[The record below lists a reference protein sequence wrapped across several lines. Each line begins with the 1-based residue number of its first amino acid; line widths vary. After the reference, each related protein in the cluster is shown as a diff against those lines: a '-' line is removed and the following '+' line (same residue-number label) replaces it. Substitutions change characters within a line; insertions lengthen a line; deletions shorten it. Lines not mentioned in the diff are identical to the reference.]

1 MNLIDTSISYPYHS
15 EFGTCNIH
23 SIFELVKSNVMHT
36 AGLPSELGKVS
47 RKAVID
53 GLNELGCTTA
63 TLWIENSDG
72 SCPFGWMGVATK
84 KDGLEYQGS
93 IIKRILKWAWQTQQ
107 IRLPNEFTSKLGNI
121 VGKEMSGGDSLHF
134 EFDPIANYRAGCFG
148 DEESCFWTDRQRA
161 RMLIRNEGGCFIK
174 FYKSELLRDSNG
186 VARCWIIPVGQFLD
200 TDEQVFLLSNFY
212 SDSSSLN
219 QFNMTRAISDTLGFS
234 YKRVSVQSELNVLY
248 TNSDTGFLLS
258 NDQSLLDNT
267 KSLVLRY
274 DSDYDESGE
283 HDPLLDYADNGQ
295 YCEHC
300 DNNVDEDD
308 YDFDL
313 DCCYSCRD
321 DRYTQCDWCGGW
333 QHNNDSIDLGHRN
346 ACCSDCAERL
356 GYTCVECCED
366 WIKKDDVIVTK
377 EGESYCQDC
386 AESELHHCDVCG
398 EWTSEDE
405 CCEAEE
411 DDDGEDDICIDKVT
425 VQPAYQE
432 IMIGKLSDNILAV
445 TIGVAGVERYR
456 GWWIVVTRDFPGGF
470 YRAQLPYYIDDYTYS
485 FAPETFSNILTVQVP
500 DVPRDS
506 SYVKGDNEISTN

>member
-15 EFGTCNIH
+15 KFDTCNIH

-47 RKAVID
+47 RKAVIE
-53 GLNELGCTTA
+53 GLSDLGCTVA
-63 TLWIENSDG
+63 LSWVENSDG
-72 SCPFGWMGVATK
+72 ACPFGWMGVATK

-121 VGKEMSGGDSLHF
+121 VGKEMSGGDSLYF
-134 EFDPIANYRAGCFG
+134 EFDPVANYKAGRFG

-174 FYKSELLRDSNG
+174 FYESELLHDSNG

-219 QFNMTRAISDTLGFS
+219 QFNMTRAIADTLGFS

-248 TNSDTGFLLS
+248 TNSGTGFLLS
-258 NDQSLLDNT
+258 NDQFLLDNT
-267 KSLVLRY
+267 KSLALKY

-313 DCCYSCRD
+313 DCCHSCRD
-321 DRYTQCDWCGGW
+321 DRYTQCSWCGNW
-333 QHNNDSIDLGHRN
+333 KHNDDIITLNSWKY
-346 ACCSDCAERL
+346 ACSFECAERMNWVL
-356 GYTCVECCED
+356 VECCDE
-366 WIKKDDVIVTK
+366 WIKQDDLIVTK

-386 AESELHHCDVCG
+386 AASELHHCDVCG

-405 CCEAEE
+405 CCEE
-411 DDDGEDDICIDKVT
+411 DDDDREDDICT
-425 VQPAYQE
+425 VAPDIQPDFQE
-432 IMIGKLSDNILAV
+432 VIIGKISDDISTGNTGIH
-445 TIGVAGVERYR
+445 GVATYAN
-456 GWWIVVTRDFPGGF
+456 WWIVITRNGANYYGELPNFNSLNNMF
-470 YRAQLPYYIDDYTYS
+470 YWRACN
-485 FAPETFSNILTVQVP
+485 FSNILTVQVP
-500 DVPRDS
+500 VIDRRA
-506 SYVKGDNEISTN
+506 

>member
-15 EFGTCNIH
+15 DFGTCNIH

-36 AGLPSELGKVS
+36 VGLPSELGKTSQIQVLGS
-47 RKAVID
+47 
-53 GLNELGCTTA
+53 LNELGCVVS
-63 TLWIENSDG
+63 LSWIDMPNT
-72 SCPFGWMGVATK
+72 CPFGWMGVATK

-121 VGKEMSGGDSLHF
+121 VGKEMSGGDSLYF
-134 EFDPIANYRAGCFG
+134 EFDPIANYKAGRFG

-174 FYKSELLRDSNG
+174 FYKSELLKDSNG

-234 YKRVSVQSELNVLY
+234 YKRVRVQSELNVLY

-267 KSLVLRY
+267 KSLRLSY

-283 HDPLLDYADNGQ
+283 HDPLLDYGDNNQQ
-295 YCEHC
+295 YCNHC
-300 DNNVDEDD
+300 DDDVDGDD
-308 YDFDL
+308 YDFEL
-313 DCCYSCRD
+313 DCCHSCRED
-321 DRYTQCDWCGGW
+321 MYTRCDWCGGW
-333 QHNNDSIDLGHRN
+333 QHNDDSIDSGHRN

-356 GYTCVECCED
+356 GYTYVECCDE

-411 DDDGEDDICIDKVT
+411 DEDGEDDICTDKAVIQL
-425 VQPAYQE
+425 VYQG
-432 IMIGKLSDNILAV
+432 IIIGKLSDSVSMSNTGIE
-445 TIGVAGVERYR
+445 GVERYA
-456 GWWIVVTRDFPGGF
+456 GWWIVINDAGF
-470 YRAQLPYYIDDYTYS
+470 GTYYHAQLPLFHNDYTYS
-485 FAPETFSNILTVQVP
+485 FRAEQFSNILSVFVP
-500 DVPRDS
+500 VIDRRA
-506 SYVKGDNEISTN
+506 